1 MMDLLLLW
9 QAATD
14 ATVASAANE
23 ASRQW
28 SYEQI
33 KDFTGYVIGLLV
45 AAFLAWQNQVIL
57 RQNVVHEKN
66 AEDRA
71 ERRGDPKPERRRPFP
86 GEKR

>member
-1 MMDLLLLW
+1 MLMMLW

-14 ATVASAANE
+14 ATVASAANAAAGNWSAE
-23 ASRQW
+23 QW
-28 SYEQI
+28 R
-33 KDFTGYVIGLLV
+33 DLLV
-45 AAFLAWQNQVIL
+45 AVIGALWLGFITWQNNVAI

-71 ERRGDPKPERRRPFP
+71 ERRGDPKPERRRAFP